1 MRFTLLDAGDVEV
14 VDGTPLAE
22 ARESLARLTGV
33 AALRDAPLA
42 IDGRPLPAG
51 LPAGVEPWVAGSRM
65 AVGDASGPRAHA
77 SASWSGRTRT
87 TGRRRPAR
95 RWVVALAGPR
105 AGLAWPAPRFARARL
120 LARAAALQVR
130 WVRRAGWAGWGH
142 RSGPRGSA
150 ELAHDEVL
158 TVTRLPRGRPGSGGS
173 GRPGSLS
180 VGTAA
185 TWLVPTLGG
194 VAAAVLWHAP
204 ALAVLSLVGVLPA
217 LLAARP
223 GRPAWAPDA
232 ARVSARDAARLAG
245 PDVAA
250 RPDREAGET
259 LAAGTWRTDA
269 ARGLALTG
277 ERAATL
283 GAARVLVADVL
294 GEPSARL
301 VLVVDRRRRP
311 DWRWLRWC
319 SDRVAVLDAQE
330 TAAAGLAATR
340 EGTLR
345 TATLVVVDSAAGT
358 TLALGDVPR
367 LALAGDRPPAWCA
380 TAVAATRLA
389 SGGPAWAE
397 GRARALAATA
407 RHGGG
412 GAEILPDVIGL
423 ADLPVHGPGEWAVPI
438 GVGPSGPVHVDLV
451 ADGPHALV
459 AGTTGAGKSELLQTL
474 VLALARRHGP
484 DRLALVLVD
493 FKGGAGLGA
502 CRDLPHVAGLVTD
515 LDTAATARALEGL
528 RAEVRSREAL
538 LASAG
543 VPDLEALRARDGAAP
558 PRVVVVVDELLALR
572 DDLPGTLPALVRLAT
587 QGRALG
593 LHLVL
598 ATQRPAGALDPQ
610 VRANVALRACLRV
623 ADPADSLDVVGTP
636 DAAALPA
643 DRPGRAL
650 LRVGEREVVAL
661 QTAWAALAPRPT
673 GARWASPWPPTGS
686 PAARPAERPG
696 AGRAQDQVAALVAA
710 LSADATEAADAAPRG
725 TDPARGL
732 RPARATALWRPPLPE
747 VVELDDLER
756 HVGAVPEHIG
766 PPPRVA
772 STAARTAGDPR
783 AVGAAGVAG
792 VAPTGAS
799 LPGLRIGLV
808 DLPVERATEALVWRP
823 TTGPLVLAGP
833 PASGRTTGLRA
844 VAQAA
849 VAQGR
854 AVHLVGEDLAGPLLG
869 TRDGAGWLPAEAVG
883 TVATAD
889 DPRRVLRLVEL
900 LCAERRDDVLL
911 VDDLGAVLRSLRLMP
926 RGVGEDVLGALLAA
940 RVPLALAGDDADLRA
955 LARPAVVVRL
965 AEVPPGS
972 PGDGRGRA
980 DHGWAP
986 GPGPGGGTVA
996 GLACRLAVPARDG
1009 IVMPRGDGTP
1019 ARRLRLAPLPDTVRL
1034 ADLRPAPD
1042 AATSVVLG
1050 LGGDDGGPVRVALDR
1065 GLLVLGPSG
1074 SGRSAVLRTVLAQV
1088 ASARAADADAIA
1100 RLPALG
1106 SRAAAPAPLTAAATT
1121 PMSAPAAGVAA
1132 GPRVLV
1138 VDDVDV
1144 LTRDR
1149 PDLDVVL
1156 ADLVAAGEATG
1167 ARATSPAS
1175 DLPSLVLAARTDRAA
1190 TAFRGAVAALRGSG
1204 PVLVLD
1210 PLSPGSTDA
1219 AGTDL
1224 SRACDPRRPRGRAV
1238 LVDRGRVLPVQVA
1251 DA

>member
-1 MRFTLLDAGDVEV
+1 VRFTLLDAGDVEV

-22 ARESLARLTGV
+22 ARESLVRLTGV

-51 LPAGVEPWVAGSRM
+51 LPAGVEPWVEGSCM
-65 AVGDASGPRAHA
+65 AVGDASGLRAHA
-77 SASWSGRTRT
+77 SASWPGRTRT

-130 WVRRAGWAGWGH
+130 WVRRAGSGRRSEPAG
-142 RSGPRGSA
+142 PA
-150 ELAHDEVL
+150 ELAHGEVL
-158 TVTRLPRGRPGSGGS
+158 TVTRLPRDRPGSGGS

-185 TWLVPTLGG
+185 TWLVPALGG

-204 ALAVLSLVGVLPA
+204 AFAVLSLVGVLPA

-232 ARVSARDAARLAG
+232 ARVSARDAARLVG
-245 PDVAA
+245 PGVAA
-250 RPDREAGET
+250 HPDREAGET
-259 LAAGTWRTDA
+259 PAPGTWRTDA

-277 ERAATL
+277 ERATTL

-407 RHGGG
+407 RRGG
-412 GAEILPDVIGL
+412 GADTLPDVVGL

-636 DAAALPA
+636 DAAALPS

-650 LRVGEREVVAL
+650 LRVGERDVVTL

-686 PAARPAERPG
+686 PATRPAERPG
-696 AGRAQDQVAALVAA
+696 AGGAQDQVAALVAA

-732 RPARATALWRPPLPE
+732 RPARATVLWRPPLPE
-747 VVELDDLER
+747 VVGLDELER
-756 HVGAVPEHIG
+756 YVGAVPEHLG
-766 PPPRVA
+766 APPRVT
-772 STAARTAGDPR
+772 STAARSAGDPR
-783 AVGAAGVAG
+783 AVGAAGAALAA
-792 VAPTGAS
+792 AP

-808 DLPVERATEALVWRP
+808 DRPVDRATEALVWRP
-823 TTGPLVLAGP
+823 GAGPLVLAGP

-869 TRDGAGWLPAEAVG
+869 TRHGAGWLPAEAVG

-889 DPRRVLRLVEL
+889 DPRHVLRLVEL

-955 LARPAVVVRL
+955 LARPAVLVRL

-980 DHGWAP
+980 DHEWTP

-996 GLACRLAVPARDG
+996 GLACRLAVPAREVA
-1009 IVMPRGDGTP
+1009 VMPRGDGTP
-1019 ARRLRLAPLPDTVRL
+1019 ARRLRLAPLPDTVRV

-1042 AATSVVLG
+1042 APTSVVLG

-1074 SGRSAVLRTVLAQV
+1074 SGRSAVLRSVLAQV

-1106 SRAAAPAPLTAAATT
+1106 SRAGAPSPLTAAATT
-1121 PMSAPAAGVAA
+1121 PMSAAAPGVAA
-1132 GPRVLV
+1132 GPTVLV

-1167 ARATSPAS
+1167 ARTRSPAS
-1175 DLPSLVLAARTDRAA
+1175 ALPSFVLAARTDRVA
-1190 TAFRGAVAALRGSG
+1190 TVFRGAVAALRASG

-1210 PLSPGSTDA
+1210 PLSPGSADA

-1238 LVDRGRVLPVQVA
+1238 LVDRGRVVPVQVA